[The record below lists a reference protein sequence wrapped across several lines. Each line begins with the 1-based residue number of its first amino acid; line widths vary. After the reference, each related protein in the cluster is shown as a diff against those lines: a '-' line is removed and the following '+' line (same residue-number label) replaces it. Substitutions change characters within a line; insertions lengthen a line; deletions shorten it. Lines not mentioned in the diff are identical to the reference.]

1 MVKSFS
7 CRLKRNN
14 STTAGLRPG
23 QKKEIEMGILLTITI
38 IVAMAYLV
46 GFMVGLIL
54 GAIWLLL
61 GEGLNSIFSNLLF
74 NQK

>member
-1 MVKSFS
+1 
-7 CRLKRNN
+7 
-14 STTAGLRPG
+14 
-23 QKKEIEMGILLTITI
+23 MGILLTITI